1 MWYKYRKS
9 KHFVFVNRIL
19 IFHFHP
25 LRNFAENGVSI
36 KTNPFHSK
44 ILSSMK
50 LTKAFFALLLCSAF
64 TLQFAHAQWGKGIK
78 GEGPIVKKEISLSA
92 IEGIGLGI
100 SGTVYLTQG
109 SSQKIEI
116 EAQQNIIDN
125 IKQEVKNGSWSINY
139 HKNVNGHDGVKIY
152 VTLPNVKSLSIG
164 GSGKILG
171 QNSFNNL
178 GNLALSIG
186 GSGMIELAGNAQNVK
201 VSIGGSGSVKAGKLK
216 TETCEVSIGG
226 SGDCYVE
233 VSESL
238 KASVAGSGDV
248 YYKGRPKVRS
258 SIAGSG
264 RVESMD

>member
-1 MWYKYRKS
+1 
-9 KHFVFVNRIL
+9 
-19 IFHFHP
+19 
-25 LRNFAENGVSI
+25 
-36 KTNPFHSK
+36 
-44 ILSSMK
+44 MK
-50 LTKAFFALLLCSAF
+50 LTKAFFALLLGSAF
-64 TLQFAHAQWGKGIK
+64 FLPSAYSQWGSGIK
-78 GEGPIVKKEISLSA
+78 GEGPVVKKEISLSA

-139 HKNVNGHDGVKIY
+139 QKNVRGHDGVKIY
-152 VTLPNVKSLSIG
+152 VTIPNVKALSIG

-171 QNSFNNL
+171 QNSFNNID
-178 GNLALSIG
+178 NLALSIG
-186 GSGMIELAGNAQNVK
+186 GSGMIELAGNAKNVK
-201 VSIGGSGSVKAGKLK
+201 VSIGGSGSVKASKLK
-216 TETCEVSIGG
+216 TETCNVSIGG
-226 SGDCYVE
+226 SGDCFVE

-248 YYKGRPKVRS
+248 YYKGRPKVDS

-264 RVESMD
+264 RVQSMD